1 MAPGWVCLCHP
12 NQDANLLDWP
22 GRMSASAPGRLAVSL
37 WSLWTRVDNPVSWV
51 TASLNSAEM
60 CQGLLAGPVSGV
72 REVLRDQRPA
82 RTQQCA
88 PPAQWGQPWGAPSAA
103 WVVGEGGSAGGH
115 QPPAA
120 PSGSVSL
127 VPGGGCTGDG
137 PRRAAGRACGGSELF
152 NDIFKPKPQC
162 CLQPFLSHFLLEDC
176 SGKACG
182 LWAAPS
188 PVLGD
193 PGPSIPGIAGV

>member
-1 MAPGWVCLCHP
+1 MRTP
-12 NQDANLLDWP
+12 
-22 GRMSASAPGRLAVSL
+22 S
-37 WSLWTRVDNPVSWV
+37 PV
-51 TASLNSAEM
+51 
-60 CQGLLAGPVSGV
+60 
-72 REVLRDQRPA
+72 
-82 RTQQCA
+82 
-88 PPAQWGQPWGAPSAA
+88 
-103 WVVGEGGSAGGH
+103 GSAMGGPFCCLGGWRRG
-115 QPPAA
+115 QRRRTGGPALLPAA

-127 VPGGGCTGDG
+127 VLGGGCTGDG

-193 PGPSIPGIAGV
+193 LGPSIPGIAGV